1 MRIVPALFIGCLL
14 AAASGCS
21 TMVPTTADWLGWTQ
35 APQSVAGLSYDEM
48 AALGA
53 RVGGCQSLY
62 QHYSESRY
70 LKEQQEEAWRKDC
83 VEQIAR
89 ARKARHDAEQV
100 DLEVEKAWQAVQAHK
115 EEQRRK
121 AQRRRELRE
130 EMRQAQQMAETLRN
144 AEEKQ
149 ESAEQQR
156 QERLDGANIHGLI
169 QEVPNLPLAFTVGS
183 PSDMT
188 LKRFLACL
196 EVLYPNEGYQIRR
209 DDDKL
214 TVKAERATMMRGDV
228 LLESRYAR
236 IWDSWT
242 LQYLSVGEIRAENAL
257 DRYVL
262 AQNLLGSQCQPDRQ
276 DDNGN

>member
-1 MRIVPALFIGCLL
+1 MRIVPVFFTGCLV

-21 TMVPTTADWLGWTQ
+21 TVVPTTAGWLGWTH
-35 APQSVAGLSYDEM
+35 APAQVAGLDYDEIE
-48 AALGA
+48 ALGA

-62 QHYSESRY
+62 QHHSESRY
-70 LKEQQEEAWRKDC
+70 LKEQQEVAWRNDC
-83 VEQIAR
+83 VAQISR
-89 ARKARHDAEQV
+89 VRKARHDAEQV
-100 DLEVEKAWQAVQAHK
+100 ELEVDRAWKAVLMHK

-121 AQRRRELRE
+121 AERRRELRE
-130 EMRQAQQMAETLRN
+130 EMRQARQMAEALRN
-144 AEEKQ
+144 AEEEQ
-149 ESAEQQR
+149 ENAQQQR

-169 QEVPNLPLAFTVGS
+169 QDVPNLPLAFTVGS

-209 DDDKL
+209 DGDKL
-214 TVKAERATMMRGDV
+214 TVKAEQATMMRGDV

-236 IWDSWT
+236 IWGSWI
-242 LQYLSVGEIRAENAL
+242 LQYLSVGEIRAVNAE

-276 DDNGN
+276 EGN